1 MWINVLTALTTVMKM
16 QLVTTV
22 QEITPALATLDTQ
35 AMGLYA
41 PVSLYID
48 TRVVLRQQHCVIKLQ
63 CTIHHANIYPCTISS
78 NVKSTHEYVMEHL
91 RIQNLHFVSY
101 FHLPLA

>member
-1 MWINVLTALTTVMKM
+1 MLMNVLTALTTVMKM

-35 AMGLYA
+35 AMDLYA

-48 TRVVLRQQHCVIKLQ
+48 TRV
-63 CTIHHANIYPCTISS
+63 HA
-78 NVKSTHEYVMEHL
+78 
-91 RIQNLHFVSY
+91 
-101 FHLPLA
+101 